1 MKTISLICLGAM
13 MIALLGGTQDTK
25 RVGEAYPLTICPISQ
40 RALGANPVVV
50 VLEDM
55 PDSAMNGREIKFCCG
70 GCSGRFMNDKTGN
83 LKKLD
88 EVIVKDQ
95 LKVYPMANCIVMPDD
110 ELADP
115 RGTEAMEDKNVVIGN
130 RLYRFCCKSCIRK
143 FKKDPAKYNAELDKL
158 VMKQQ
163 AADYP
168 LEVCVISGRSLGE
181 SPQELVVA
189 NRLVRT
195 CRGGCSK
202 KVKANPTTS
211 IAQLDKARQARNTKT
226 AN

>member
-1 MKTISLICLGAM
+1 
-13 MIALLGGTQDTK
+13 
-25 RVGEAYPLTICPISQ
+25 
-40 RALGANPVVV
+40 
-50 VLEDM
+50 
-55 PDSAMNGREIKFCCG
+55 
-70 GCSGRFMNDKTGN
+70 MNDKTGN

-95 LKVYPMANCIVMPDD
+95 LKVYPMANCIVMPED

-189 NRLVRT
+189 NRLIRT
-195 CRGGCSK
+195 CCGGCSN